1 MLSVQPNFSMNT
13 KPAFKGLNDDAKVMD
28 KGDFDDGKDITCK
41 DCFGYDDYKQ
51 DIDIF
56 ENEDT
61 YIKARKEMED
71 LDNDFGKLASD
82 KDLKMPKPA
91 KKLLEGGAVVTGG
104 ILGGMATGWGTKK
117 SIAGFKA
124 LNKTKAV
131 VGMKSKMVAA
141 WGTAKKFIGKVLNKF
156 TNSRIYTTPKAKLNE
171 WGTKFANSKI
181 GKPIAKAYDAVK
193 GFVGKAYG
201 KVKNAVNW
209 ALGKIKGVKKET
221 YEKAVVNT
229 VGVSGGIASGV
240 TTLKEQS
247 EKDAK

>member
-1 MLSVQPNFSMNT
+1 MLSIQPNFSTNY
-13 KPAFKGLNDDAKVMD
+13 KPAFKMNQDRTEFEFDPFADEASYNSAKAELEDQKDEFESLVKDKELN
-28 KGDFDDGKDITCK
+28 
-41 DCFGYDDYKQ
+41 
-51 DIDIF
+51 
-56 ENEDT
+56 
-61 YIKARKEMED
+61 
-71 LDNDFGKLASD
+71 L
-82 KDLKMPKPA
+82 PKPA
-91 KKLLEGGAVVTGG
+91 KKLIKGGAVVTGG

-193 GFVGKAYG
+193 GFVGKTYG
-201 KVKNAVNW
+201 KVKNVGNW